1 MTNSRFRA
9 KLVIVKQDGETKT
22 PLSGAGFRLFNASG
36 EIVGEGCTD
45 ENGQITFENLKKG
58 SYTYQECEAPPG
70 YALDDTV
77 YPLDITE
84 HGKTIT
90 VTVDNTAIKPERDG
104 SITVTK
110 KSTDGSILTGA
121 EYLLEYSTDNGASW
135 QPVFTRT
142 GDSIEA
148 GGCTSSVLNNGRLTV
163 NSAGTATFSG
173 LKADR
178 SIIYRLT
185 ETKAP
190 DGCTLLAEPL
200 YTGTFPVKVDKS
212 FSSDDCEVIDG
223 ENYCYNGASDNEFS
237 TDLLYGFKS
246 GTQTSKFLEA
256 IGLSENDRYAAA
268 DKEVDGAV
276 VFYFHSDTLVDAL
289 KNSLTNNATSVKN
302 ALETYVRENGGT
314 AMPET
319 DGYGHSAVSDLPLGL
334 YLFVETRVPEMVTE
348 TTAPFLI
355 SLPMTSTADNAS
367 WLYNV
372 TLYPK
377 NLTGIPTL
385 EKTVREAKTSSGKNN
400 GSADITDGF
409 AHTATASVGD
419 VLEYQI
425 VSTLPS
431 ITSAASYLTDYSF
444 IDTAEKGIPYL
455 QNGVTIEFFKDA
467 ACTDKIATWTES
479 DGKFNVSYTTTESG
493 GYIMSIVMTEP
504 GLSEINTS
512 KAVYADASMVNSGY
526 SDCTLRIT
534 YSAQLDKSA
543 NYGDKGNT
551 NDVVL
556 TWKRTNSSYY
566 DTLVDDCHVYVFGL
580 DLTKKFSDGKG
591 DLSKVEFCLQN
602 DADDY
607 YVVAKYDET
616 AKAYYVTGSTD
627 DKAKATRFTPRSDG
641 RLLIYGIEDDAYTIT
656 ELKTD
661 GAYTLLKNGIG
672 LVISVGE
679 SSTVCDVYSS
689 DVLGLIQ
696 NDPRYAD
703 VEEGLFHNMPQKH
716 LEHKLLTASAK
727 VDNKQV
733 TLGSDNGSANAFVHL
748 TVVNTKGFDLP
759 KTGGYGNWMFPAIG
773 LSLVAVA
780 VVVIYFAFRD
790 KKKETNK

>member
-1 MTNSRFRA
+1 MKR
-9 KLVIVKQDGETKT
+9 
-22 PLSGAGFRLFNASG
+22 
-36 EIVGEGCTD
+36 
-45 ENGQITFENLKKG
+45 LKKALALVLALAAIICMPVHASAAQESN
-58 SYTYQECEAPPG
+58 SYGIDFSKTASVDIYKYDLTSAEKDGVWNSSYVSTGVRDEDGVESILGNTQIVNQLTGNGESYG
-70 YALDDTV
+70 YAIKGV
-77 YPLDITE
+77 EFSYIKVADI
-84 HGKTIT
+84 
-90 VTVDNTAIKPERDG
+90 
-104 SITVTK
+104 
-110 KSTDGSILTGA
+110 
-121 EYLLEYSTDNGASW
+121 
-135 QPVFTRT
+135 
-142 GDSIEA
+142 
-148 GGCTSSVLNNGRLTV
+148 
-163 NSAGTATFSG
+163 
-173 LKADR
+173 
-178 SIIYRLT
+178 
-185 ETKAP
+185 
-190 DGCTLLAEPL
+190 EP
-200 YTGTFPVKVDKS
+200 
-212 FSSDDCEVIDG
+212 
-223 ENYCYNGASDNEFS
+223 YNGASDNEFS

-246 GTQTSKFLEA
+246 GTQTNKFLEA
-256 IGLSENDRYAAA
+256 IGLSENDRYTDA

-289 KNSLTNNATSVKN
+289 KNSLTNNATTVKN
-302 ALETYVRENGGT
+302 SLETYVRENGGT

-348 TTAPFLI
+348 TTAPFLV

-367 WLYNV
+367 WLYDV

-425 VSTLPS
+425 ISTLPS

-455 QNGVTIEFFKDA
+455 QNGVTLEFFKDA

-479 DGKFNVSYTTTESG
+479 DGKFNVGYTTAESG
-493 GYIMSIVMTEP
+493 GYVMSITMTEA
-504 GLSEINTS
+504 GLSELNTS
-512 KAVYADASMVNSGY
+512 KAVYADATMVNSGY

-627 DKAKATRFTPRSDG
+627 DKAKATHFTPRSDG
-641 RLLIYGIEDDAYTIT
+641 RMLIYGIEDDAYTIT

-696 NDPRYAD
+696 NDPHYAD

-733 TLGSDNGSANAFVHL
+733 TLGPDNGSANAFVPL

>member
-1 MTNSRFRA
+1 MKR
-9 KLVIVKQDGETKT
+9 
-22 PLSGAGFRLFNASG
+22 
-36 EIVGEGCTD
+36 
-45 ENGQITFENLKKG
+45 LKKALALVLALAAIICMPVHASAAQESN
-58 SYTYQECEAPPG
+58 SYGIDFSKTAS
-70 YALDDTV
+70 V
-77 YPLDITE
+77 DIYKYDLTSAE
-84 HGKTIT
+84 KDGVWNSSYVSTGVRDEDGVESILG
-90 VTVDNTAIKPERDG
+90 NTQIVNQLTGNGESYSYAIKGVEFSYIKVAD
-104 SITVTK
+104 
-110 KSTDGSILTGA
+110 
-121 EYLLEYSTDNGASW
+121 
-135 QPVFTRT
+135 
-142 GDSIEA
+142 IE
-148 GGCTSSVLNNGRLTV
+148 
-163 NSAGTATFSG
+163 
-173 LKADR
+173 
-178 SIIYRLT
+178 
-185 ETKAP
+185 P
-190 DGCTLLAEPL
+190 
-200 YTGTFPVKVDKS
+200 
-212 FSSDDCEVIDG
+212 
-223 ENYCYNGASDNEFS
+223 YNGASDNEFS

-289 KNSLTNNATSVKN
+289 KNALTNNATSVKN
-302 ALETYVRENGGT
+302 ALEAYVRENGGT

-348 TTAPFLI
+348 TTAPFLV

-367 WLYNV
+367 WLYDV

-400 GSADITDGF
+400 GSAVITDGF

-425 VSTLPS
+425 ISTLPS

-444 IDTAEKGIPYL
+444 IDAAEKGIPYL
-455 QNGVTIEFFKDA
+455 QNGVTLEFFKDA
-467 ACTDKIATWTES
+467 ACTDKIATWAEA
-479 DGKFNVSYTTTESG
+479 DGKFNVSYTSNDDGYVMSISMTES
-493 GYIMSIVMTEP
+493 

-512 KAVYADASMVNSGY
+512 KAVYTDASMVNSGY

-543 NYGDKGNT
+543 NCGDKGNT

-607 YVVAKYDET
+607 YVVAKYDESV
-616 AKAYYVTGSTD
+616 KAYYVTGSTD
-627 DKAKATRFTPRSDG
+627 DKSKATRFTPRSDG
-641 RLLIYGIEDDAYTIT
+641 RMLIYGLEDDAYTIT

-696 NDPRYAD
+696 NDPRYVD
-703 VEEGLFHNMPQKH
+703 VEEGLCHNMPQKH

-733 TLGSDNGSANAFVHL
+733 TLGSDNGSANAFVPL

>member
-1 MTNSRFRA
+1 M
-9 KLVIVKQDGETKT
+9 
-22 PLSGAGFRLFNASG
+22 
-36 EIVGEGCTD
+36 
-45 ENGQITFENLKKG
+45 
-58 SYTYQECEAPPG
+58 
-70 YALDDTV
+70 
-77 YPLDITE
+77 
-84 HGKTIT
+84 
-90 VTVDNTAIKPERDG
+90 
-104 SITVTK
+104 
-110 KSTDGSILTGA
+110 
-121 EYLLEYSTDNGASW
+121 
-135 QPVFTRT
+135 
-142 GDSIEA
+142 
-148 GGCTSSVLNNGRLTV
+148 
-163 NSAGTATFSG
+163 
-173 LKADR
+173 
-178 SIIYRLT
+178 
-185 ETKAP
+185 
-190 DGCTLLAEPL
+190 
-200 YTGTFPVKVDKS
+200 
-212 FSSDDCEVIDG
+212 
-223 ENYCYNGASDNEFS
+223 
-237 TDLLYGFKS
+237 
-246 GTQTSKFLEA
+246 
-256 IGLSENDRYAAA
+256 
-268 DKEVDGAV
+268 
-276 VFYFHSDTLVDAL
+276 
-289 KNSLTNNATSVKN
+289 
-302 ALETYVRENGGT
+302 
-314 AMPET
+314 
-319 DGYGHSAVSDLPLGL
+319 
-334 YLFVETRVPEMVTE
+334 
-348 TTAPFLI
+348 
-355 SLPMTSTADNAS
+355 
-367 WLYNV
+367 

-385 EKTVREAKTSSGKNN
+385 EKTVREAKSSSGKNN

-419 VLEYQI
+419 TLEYQI
-425 VSTLPS
+425 ISTLPS

-455 QNGVTIEFFKDA
+455 QNGVTLEFFKDA
-467 ACTDKIATWTES
+467 ACTDKIATWTEA
-479 DGKFNVSYTTTESG
+479 DGKFNVSYTTNDN
-493 GYIMSIVMTEP
+493 GYVMSIAMTET
-504 GLSEINTS
+504 GLDEINTS

-591 DLSKVEFCLQN
+591 DFSKVEFSLQN

-607 YVVAKYDET
+607 YVVAKYDEA
-616 AKAYYVTGSTD
+616 AKAYYVTDSTD

-641 RLLIYGIEDDAYTIT
+641 RMLIYGLENDAYTIT

-689 DVLGLIQ
+689 DILGLIQ
-696 NDPRYAD
+696 NDPRYAY

-733 TLGSDNGSANAFVHL
+733 TLGPDNGSANAFVPL

>member
-1 MTNSRFRA
+1 MIKLRKALALILSLAAILCFPISASALAADVPSTIDYSRTGSVDIYKYDLTSAEKDGVWNNSYVSTGVRDEA
-9 KLVIVKQDGETKT
+9 GVESILGNTQIVNQLTGNGE
-22 PLSGAGFRLFNASG
+22 A
-36 EIVGEGCTD
+36 
-45 ENGQITFENLKKG
+45 
-58 SYTYQECEAPPG
+58 YG
-70 YALDDTV
+70 YAIKGVEFSYLKIAEIFAYTD
-77 YPLDITE
+77 
-84 HGKTIT
+84 
-90 VTVDNTAIKPERDG
+90 VDNNA
-104 SITVTK
+104 
-110 KSTDGSILTGA
+110 
-121 EYLLEYSTDNGASW
+121 
-135 QPVFTRT
+135 
-142 GDSIEA
+142 
-148 GGCTSSVLNNGRLTV
+148 NNV
-163 NSAGTATFSG
+163 Q
-173 LKADR
+173 
-178 SIIYRLT
+178 
-185 ETKAP
+185 
-190 DGCTLLAEPL
+190 
-200 YTGTFPVKVDKS
+200 V
-212 FSSDDCEVIDG
+212 
-223 ENYCYNGASDNEFS
+223 
-237 TDLLYGFKS
+237 LYGIEHND
-246 GTQTSKFLEA
+246 TSDKFLA
-256 IGLSENDRYAAA
+256 ALGLSIDDRYAAA
-268 DKEVDGAV
+268 DSGNMYAYQSDVLIDG
-276 VFYFHSDTLVDAL
+276 L
-289 KNSLTNNATSVKN
+289 KNALTSNPTAVKN

-319 DGYGHSAVSDLPLGL
+319 DGYGHSSVSALPLGL

-348 TTAPFLI
+348 TTAPFLV
-355 SLPMTSTADNAS
+355 SLPMTNTTDSAS
-367 WLYNV
+367 WLYDV

-385 EKTVREAKTSSGKNN
+385 EKTVREAKSSSGKNN
-400 GSADITDGF
+400 NSADIADGF

-419 VLEYQI
+419 VLEFQI
-425 VSTLPS
+425 ISTLPS

-444 IDTAEKGIPYL
+444 TDTAEKGIPYL
-455 QNGVTIEFFKDA
+455 QNGVALEFFKDA
-467 ACTDKIATWTES
+467 ACTDKIATWAEA
-479 DGKFNVSYTTTESG
+479 DGKFNVSYSANND
-493 GYIMSIVMTEP
+493 GYVMGLAMTET
-504 GLSEINTS
+504 GLDEINTS

-591 DLSKVEFCLQN
+591 DFGKVEFCLQN

-607 YVVAKYDET
+607 YVVAKYDDA
-616 AKAYYVTGSTD
+616 AKAYYVTGSTG

-641 RLLIYGIEDDAYTIT
+641 RMLIYGLENDAYTIT

-679 SSTVCDVYSS
+679 SSTVCDIYSS

-733 TLGSDNGSANAFVHL
+733 TLGSDNGSANAFVPL

>member
-1 MTNSRFRA
+1 MKR
-9 KLVIVKQDGETKT
+9 
-22 PLSGAGFRLFNASG
+22 
-36 EIVGEGCTD
+36 
-45 ENGQITFENLKKG
+45 LKKALALALALAAIICMPVHASAAQESN
-58 SYTYQECEAPPG
+58 SYGIDFSKTASVDIYKYDLTSAEKDGVWNSSYISTGVRDEDGVESILGNTQIVNQLTGNGEAYG
-70 YALDDTV
+70 YAIKGVEFSYLKIA
-77 YPLDITE
+77 DICTY
-84 HGKTIT
+84 TD
-90 VTVDNTAIKPERDG
+90 VDN
-104 SITVTK
+104 
-110 KSTDGSILTGA
+110 
-121 EYLLEYSTDNGASW
+121 N
-135 QPVFTRT
+135 
-142 GDSIEA
+142 
-148 GGCTSSVLNNGRLTV
+148 TSNTQV
-163 NSAGTATFSG
+163 
-173 LKADR
+173 
-178 SIIYRLT
+178 
-185 ETKAP
+185 
-190 DGCTLLAEPL
+190 
-200 YTGTFPVKVDKS
+200 
-212 FSSDDCEVIDG
+212 
-223 ENYCYNGASDNEFS
+223 
-237 TDLLYGFKS
+237 LYGIEHND
-246 GTQTSKFLEA
+246 TTDKFLA
-256 IGLSENDRYAAA
+256 ALGLTTDDRYSAA
-268 DKEVDGAV
+268 DNDNVYAYRSGV
-276 VFYFHSDTLVDAL
+276 LIDAL
-289 KNSLTNNATSVKN
+289 KNALTNNATSVKN

-348 TTAPFLI
+348 TTAPFLV

-367 WLYNV
+367 WLYDV

-419 VLEYQI
+419 TLEYQI

-444 IDTAEKGIPYL
+444 IDAAEKGIPYL
-455 QNGVTIEFFKDA
+455 QNGVTLEFFKDA
-467 ACTDKIATWTES
+467 ACTDKIATWTEA
-479 DGKFNVSYTTTESG
+479 DGKFNVSYTTNDA
-493 GYIMSIVMTEP
+493 GYIMSITMTDT

-616 AKAYYVTGSTD
+616 AKAYNVTGSTD
-627 DKAKATRFTPRSDG
+627 DKAKATRFIPRSDG
-641 RLLIYGIEDDAYTIT
+641 RLLIYGLEDDAYTIT

-679 SSTVCDVYSS
+679 SSTVCDIYSS

-733 TLGSDNGSANAFVHL
+733 TLGSDNSSTNAFVPL

-759 KTGGYGNWMFPAIG
+759 KTGGYGNWMFPAVG

>member
-1 MTNSRFRA
+1 
-9 KLVIVKQDGETKT
+9 
-22 PLSGAGFRLFNASG
+22 
-36 EIVGEGCTD
+36 
-45 ENGQITFENLKKG
+45 
-58 SYTYQECEAPPG
+58 
-70 YALDDTV
+70 
-77 YPLDITE
+77 
-84 HGKTIT
+84 
-90 VTVDNTAIKPERDG
+90 
-104 SITVTK
+104 
-110 KSTDGSILTGA
+110 
-121 EYLLEYSTDNGASW
+121 
-135 QPVFTRT
+135 
-142 GDSIEA
+142 
-148 GGCTSSVLNNGRLTV
+148 
-163 NSAGTATFSG
+163 
-173 LKADR
+173 
-178 SIIYRLT
+178 
-185 ETKAP
+185 
-190 DGCTLLAEPL
+190 
-200 YTGTFPVKVDKS
+200 
-212 FSSDDCEVIDG
+212 
-223 ENYCYNGASDNEFS
+223 
-237 TDLLYGFKS
+237 
-246 GTQTSKFLEA
+246 
-256 IGLSENDRYAAA
+256 
-268 DKEVDGAV
+268 
-276 VFYFHSDTLVDAL
+276 
-289 KNSLTNNATSVKN
+289 
-302 ALETYVRENGGT
+302 
-314 AMPET
+314 
-319 DGYGHSAVSDLPLGL
+319 
-334 YLFVETRVPEMVTE
+334 MVTE
-348 TTAPFLI
+348 TTAPFLV

-367 WLYNV
+367 RLYDV

-419 VLEYQI
+419 TLEYQI

-455 QNGVTIEFFKDA
+455 QNGVTLEFFKDA
-467 ACTDKIATWTES
+467 ACTDKIATWTEA
-479 DGKFNVSYTTTESG
+479 DGKFNVSYTTNDT
-493 GYIMSIVMTEP
+493 GYVMSITMTDT

-580 DLTKKFSDGKG
+580 DLTKKFSDSKG
-591 DLSKVEFCLQN
+591 DFSKVEFCLQD

-607 YVVAKYDET
+607 YVVAKYDEA

-641 RLLIYGIEDDAYTIT
+641 KLLIYGLEDDAYTIT

-727 VDNKQV
+727 MDNKQV
-733 TLGSDNGSANAFVHL
+733 TLGSDNGSANAFVPL